1 MIEEEEGGY
10 IKKKVSTDT
19 PMRTK
24 SEYIDTVFCTIRMIA
39 EAKKDEKDE
48 FEYESI
54 KMKTVVIIGRAYN
67 FTVEALRNTMI
78 VNDNTGFI
86 VAMAYKAQPDQDT
99 SQEILSGYK
108 HEDGAYVRIYGK
120 IVSIKDKQ
128 GVVIDNIR
136 SINGNEITNHYLKAV
151 SGYLYKKHPDYIGI
165 TEKPPTKQSTPMP
178 ADVDPSIVQ
187 AVIGFSKVKANGF
200 NFEELYEE
208 LEKKNDSWSYELLHN
223 SVDSMV
229 SSGIL
234 KVSNNEGF
242 PTYTLKD

>member
-10 IKKKVSTDT
+10 IKKKASTDT

-24 SEYIDTVFCTIRMIA
+24 SEYIDTVFCTIRMIT

-67 FTVEALRNTMI
+67 FTLESLRNTMI
-78 VNDNTGFI
+78 VNDNTGSI
-86 VAMAYKAQPDQDT
+86 VAMAYKAQPDQDAN
-99 SQEILSGYK
+99 QEILSGYK

-136 SINGNEITNHYLKAV
+136 SINGNEITNHYLKVV

-165 TEKPPTKQSTPMP
+165 SDKPSTKQATPMP
-178 ADVDPSIVQ
+178 TDVDPNIAQ
-187 AVIGFSKVKANGF
+187 AVIGFGKAKANGF
-200 NFEELYEE
+200 SFEELFEE
-208 LEKKNDSWSYELLHN
+208 LEKKNDSWGYELLHA
-223 SVDSMV
+223 SVESMM

-234 KVSNNEGF
+234 KMSANDGF